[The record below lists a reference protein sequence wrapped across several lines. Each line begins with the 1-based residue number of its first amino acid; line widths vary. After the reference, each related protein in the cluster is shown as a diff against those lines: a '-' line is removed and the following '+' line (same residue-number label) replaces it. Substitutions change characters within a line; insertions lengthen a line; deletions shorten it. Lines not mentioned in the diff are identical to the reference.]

1 MKTLEAF
8 FNALCIA
15 SEHGCITTANIEDR
29 PESEGG
35 WKSLLTTLFE
45 LTDQRSRLSIVHS
58 SANVNPALKAELSI
72 PLFLIYAQRDE
83 SVFELQNDPW
93 ETLADYLD
101 VIDSG
106 ELGNPLV
113 FTPETCT
120 QIINKAKAEASETFK
135 VFDIKEAQ
143 FEGYLVLCLDI

>member
-15 SEHGCITTANIEDR
+15 AEHGCITTANIEDR
-29 PESEGG
+29 PENEGG

-58 SANVNPALKAELSI
+58 SANANSALKTVLST

-83 SVFELQNDPW
+83 SVFELQADPW
-93 ETLADYLD
+93 EILADYLD
-101 VIDSG
+101 VIGTEEFGD
-106 ELGNPLV
+106 PLV
-113 FTPETCT
+113 FTPENCT
-120 QIINKAKAEASETFK
+120 KIINKARADISETFK
-135 VFDIKEAQ
+135 VFDIEEPQ
-143 FEGYLVLCLDI
+143 FKGYLVLCLDI

>member
-1 MKTLEAF
+1 MTTIEAF
-8 FNALCIA
+8 FNAICVA
-15 SEHGCITTANIEDR
+15 SEHGCITMANTEDR
-29 PESEGG
+29 PEIDGG
-35 WKSLLTTLFE
+35 WKSLLTTFLE
-45 LTDQRSRLSIVHS
+45 LHDQKGRLNTVHS
-58 SANVNPALKAELSI
+58 SANVNPALKAVLPP

-101 VIDSG
+101 IIDSKEFG
-106 ELGNPLV
+106 DPLV

-135 VFDIKEAQ
+135 VFDIEQPPLK
-143 FEGYLVLCLDI
+143 GYLVLCLDI